1 MISYLVPFEVA
12 WDIPF
17 GFSRAA
23 PEGTNL
29 TQVLYYIGQPHAD
42 ALRDTL

>member
-1 MISYLVPFEVA
+1 MVSYLVPFEVA

-17 GFSRAA
+17 GLSRAA

-29 TQVLYYIGQPHAD
+29 MQVLCHIGQPHAD